1 MREQYTLDFSE
12 SIASEI
18 IQKYEPIEEGMTV
31 LQSFK
36 YLYANWFL
44 LIAVINFKLDWVKF
58 LLGNTIYIDSF
69 NFVTYR
75 QHTYLLESYVV

>member
-18 IQKYEPIEEGMTV
+18 IQKYEPIEEGMIV

-44 LIAVINFKLDWVKF
+44 LIAVIKFKLDWVKS
-58 LLGNTIYIDSF
+58 LLGNIIY
-69 NFVTYR
+69 
-75 QHTYLLESYVV
+75 

>member
-18 IQKYEPIEEGMTV
+18 IQKYEPIEEGMIV
-31 LQSFK
+31 LLSFK

-44 LIAVINFKLDWVKF
+44 LIAVIKFKLDWVKF
-58 LLGNTIYIDSF
+58 LLGNIIY
-69 NFVTYR
+69 
-75 QHTYLLESYVV
+75 